1 MKTMIRKPGAIRR
14 EEIAQ
19 AVLRIIGQRGLTK
32 LTTTTIA
39 AEVGITSGGLFRHFA
54 SRQEILS
61 EAVRYG
67 IAKIE
72 ATFPE
77 DTLPPAERL
86 CELARRRV
94 HVLASEPGLAWLLR
108 SEQAFLALPMEA
120 VGWLAEIIK
129 RSRLYVLTALREGAA
144 EGTIRDDI
152 EPEILSVTVMGTIHA
167 LIGMTGMRRRVASE
181 GKEDP
186 ETVLNALMRMIEPL
200 NRKV

>member
-1 MKTMIRKPGAIRR
+1 MESTIRKPGAMRR

-72 ATFPE
+72 ASFPE

-108 SEQAFLALPMEA
+108 SEQAFLVLPMEA

-152 EPEILSVTVMGTIHA
+152 EPEILIVPVMGTIHA
-167 LIGMTGMRRRVASE
+167 LIGMTGMRRWAAGE

-186 ETVLNALMRMIEPL
+186 EIVLNALMRMIEPL
-200 NRKV
+200 NPKV

>member
-1 MKTMIRKPGAIRR
+1 
-14 EEIAQ
+14 
-19 AVLRIIGQRGLTK
+19 
-32 LTTTTIA
+32 
-39 AEVGITSGGLFRHFA
+39 
-54 SRQEILS
+54 
-61 EAVRYG
+61 
-67 IAKIE
+67 
-72 ATFPE
+72 
-77 DTLPPAERL
+77 
-86 CELARRRV
+86 
-94 HVLASEPGLAWLLR
+94 
-108 SEQAFLALPMEA
+108 MEA